1 LFRLCLIVAG
11 AIGLFYLFVHSN
23 GELGSVLI
31 APVTL
36 IVIGAIWLY
45 LDFMDTMLTA
55 RP

>member
-1 LFRLCLIVAG
+1 MISALRLIVAG
-11 AIGLFYLFVHSN
+11 AIGLFYLLVH
-23 GELGSVLI
+23 VLI

-45 LDFMDTMLTA
+45 LDFIDAMLTA